1 MTSFNFKKSAL
12 AVSASAA
19 LLALSLTTTAQAAN
33 DVGQLIVN
41 GQISN
46 TTCLLHFVNN
56 SGATAA
62 NSMTVNLGTY
72 SVDAV
77 NALPAGGV
85 IDGASK
91 TVRAF
96 LKAAD
101 GVTPC
106 NFISPQAFWDVGINI
121 PPANYETLPDGVTTV
136 LKNTAT
142 ANAAT
147 GVGVILRSG
156 HSLIGTGTGVPNVN
170 FNAPTA
176 TYGNLLSNPASTSPA
191 IPKENWL
198 AISPYLIRTSGPVSA
213 GVYTHTIPL
222 NVYYR

>member
-33 DVGQLIVN
+33 DVAQIIIN

-46 TTCLLHFVNN
+46 STCLL
-56 SGATAA
+56 SLGDGGATGG
-62 NSMTVNLGTY
+62 NSKTINLGTY
-72 SVDAV
+72 SVA
-77 NALPAGGV
+77 AAGSVPYGNLVGV
-85 IDGASK
+85 QGRVDLS
-91 TVRAF
+91 

-106 NFISPQAFWDVGINI
+106 NFISPTAFWDVGINI
-121 PPANYETLPDGVTTV
+121 PPANYETLTTGLPV

-142 ANAAT
+142 TDAAT
-147 GVGVILRSG
+147 GIGVAIEAASG
-156 HSLIGTGTGVPNVN
+156 PINSKMVWVN
-170 FNAPTA
+170 FGVGSP
-176 TYGNLLSNPASTSPA
+176 TYGTLLSDSANTSPA
-191 IPKENWL
+191 LPASNWL
-198 AISPYLIRTSGPVSA
+198 VLYPKLVRTAGPVSA

>member
-1 MTSFNFKKSAL
+1 MTSFSFKKSAL

-19 LLALSLTTTAQAAN
+19 LLALSLTNTAQAAN
-33 DVGQLIVN
+33 DVGQLIIN
-41 GQISN
+41 AQISN
-46 TTCLLHFVNN
+46 TTCLLAYVND
-56 SGATAA
+56 GAATAA
-62 NSMTVNLGTY
+62 NSKTLNLGTY
-72 SVDAV
+72 QVAAASAV
-77 NALPAGGV
+77 AAGGNIGTSQRV
-85 IDGASK
+85 NLA
-91 TVRAF
+91 

-101 GVTPC
+101 GVTACSFNTPTTL
-106 NFISPQAFWDVGINI
+106 WDVGINI
-121 PPANYETLPDGVTTV
+121 PPANFETLSSGATA

-147 GVGVILRSG
+147 GVGVVLLTG
-156 HSLIGTGTGVPNVN
+156 HSLIGTGTGVGNVN

-198 AISPYLIRTSGPVSA
+198 AIAPYLARTTGPVGA

>member
-33 DVGQLIVN
+33 DVGQLIIN
-41 GQISN
+41 AQISN
-46 TTCLLHFVNN
+46 TTCLLSFRGDGG
-56 SGATAA
+56 STAA
-62 NSMTVNLGTY
+62 NSVTFNLGTY
-72 SVDAV
+72 SVADV
-77 NALPAGGV
+77 SGLSVGQV
-85 IDGASK
+85 IPGANKWNKVS
-91 TVRAF
+91 

-106 NFISPQAFWDVGINI
+106 DFISPQAFWDLGINI
-121 PPANYETLPDGVTTV
+121 PPANYETLPSGITV

-147 GVGVILRSG
+147 GVGVQLQAG
-156 HSLIGTGTGVPNVN
+156 HSLIGTGTGSAVVK
-170 FNAPTA
+170 FDAPTA
-176 TYGNLLSNPASTSPA
+176 TYGNLLSHPLSTSPA

-198 AISPYLIRTSGPVSA
+198 LIDPYLVRTSGPVSA

>member
-33 DVGQLIVN
+33 DVGQVIIN

-46 TTCLLHFVNN
+46 STCLL
-56 SGATAA
+56 SLGDGGATGG
-62 NSMTVNLGTY
+62 NSRTLNLGAY
-72 SVDAV
+72 SIAAAT
-77 NALPAGGV
+77 NGAGVWIGNP
-85 IDGASK
+85 K
-91 TVRAF
+91 TAILS

-106 NFISPQAFWDVGINI
+106 QFNSPAAFWDVGVNI
-121 PPANYETLPDGVTTV
+121 PPDNFESVFGDPVL

-142 ANAAT
+142 TNAAT
-147 GVGVILRSG
+147 GVGVSLFTAFGASATVGTTPLRFNNPTSSYGTLFSG
-156 HSLIGTGTGVPNVN
+156 SVTPSVPAAQVL
-170 FNAPTA
+170 AVTA
-176 TYGNLLSNPASTSPA
+176 Q
-191 IPKENWL
+191 
-198 AISPYLIRTSGPVSA
+198 LIRSHSALGA

>member
-1 MTSFNFKKSAL
+1 LNF
-12 AVSASAA
+12 
-19 LLALSLTTTAQAAN
+19 
-33 DVGQLIVN
+33 DG
-41 GQISN
+41 
-46 TTCLLHFVNN
+46 N

-62 NSMTVNLGTY
+62 NSRTVNLGAY
-72 SVDAV
+72 SVDAMD
-77 NALPAGGV
+77 ALSAGQF
-85 IDGASK
+85 IHSSKSIRASL
-91 TVRAF
+91 R
-96 LKAAD
+96 AAD

-106 NFISPQAFWDVGINI
+106 TSISAGAFWDVGINI
-121 PPANYETLPDGVTTV
+121 PPANYETLPDGTTF

-147 GVGVILRSG
+147 GVGVVLLTG
-156 HSLIGTGTGVPNVN
+156 HSLIGTGVGVGNVN

-198 AISPYLIRTSGPVSA
+198 AIAPYLARTTGPVGA